1 MCGANL
7 LKICEINTKYF
18 YKETLPQP
26 HVLTRNTPPEQTSD
40 KTNVHNSGSPS
51 FWLAQLASQ
60 TRNVKKSR
68 PFLCQHAEQLKK
80 QVEPS
85 NPLKT
90 VAHRTPIVHYSKPH
104 YLRHSYNNL
113 MVRNPQ
119 TGTNRVSKVWWNYP
133 LCNSQT
139 PPTLFRMHS
148 EEGSPLL

>member
-18 YKETLPQP
+18 YKETLPQSN
-26 HVLTRNTPPEQTSD
+26 VLTRNTPPEQTSD

-104 YLRHSYNNL
+104 YLRHSYK
-113 MVRNPQ
+113 NPMSSAVIPFL
-119 TGTNRVSKVWWNYP
+119 RALKAMYLYVSSV
-133 LCNSQT
+133 CIRIRQ
-139 PPTLFRMHS
+139 RMYR
-148 EEGSPLL
+148 